1 MKNFRVCDER
11 AKWSTLGC
19 DSSGKCEASR
29 EAGRSKEKYDR
40 KEKKASEGSGTEQ
53 SLLGISPPGYSK
65 ET

>member
-29 EAGRSKEKYDR
+29 EAGRR
-40 KEKKASEGSGTEQ
+40 QGTENRNN
-53 SLLGISPPGYSK
+53 LENL
-65 ET
+65 